1 MPSLPVMIPAGKQA
15 GLKHN
20 PGEYITEITETQM
33 ILRHYYKLKYAN
45 KMDNQEE
52 MGKLLERYNQTEPGK
67 NRKYKYTAYNKKNH
81 IG

>member
-1 MPSLPVMIPAGKQA
+1 
-15 GLKHN
+15 
-20 PGEYITEITETQM
+20 M

-67 NRKYKYTAYNKKNH
+67 NRKYKWAN
-81 IG
+81 